1 MAAIWHG
8 AMGRIR
14 NLSGPLSSTSLE
26 YSYCLILSAQNGTE
40 HRSPPPT
47 IANWQRQWHLSG
59 SGSFARLKKQTAA
72 DCILRRRN
80 TLNP

>member
-26 YSYCLILSAQNGTE
+26 YSYCLILSAQNGTYLVLVDFGVA
-40 HRSPPPT
+40 
-47 IANWQRQWHLSG
+47 IW
-59 SGSFARLKKQTAA
+59 
-72 DCILRRRN
+72 
-80 TLNP
+80 